1 MYRIERTVG
10 NSHVGADG
18 TLTLGAAVDFMQ
30 DCCGFQLDHEKQLTE
45 YFHENQITMFLISR
59 QVNFHRPITYGEQ
72 VRIETSIYQIKNTY
86 GFRNTNI
93 YDQNGE
99 LRISSYAGG
108 AFIDLKQMK
117 ATTIPKEIIATVP
130 IDEKFS
136 GMEYLPRKI
145 RLPRDIVPEVMPAV
159 KVCKAHIDI
168 NQHMN
173 NSQYYRIAEEY
184 LPEDFVIHTARCEY
198 KEPASRGMLMIPQVS
213 HLEKDG
219 CENSVYVISLQE
231 ESGGVFANV
240 EFR

>member
-45 YFHENQITMFLISR
+45 YFHENQITIFLISR

-72 VRIETSIYQIKNTY
+72 VRIETS
-86 GFRNTNI
+86 
-93 YDQNGE
+93 NGE